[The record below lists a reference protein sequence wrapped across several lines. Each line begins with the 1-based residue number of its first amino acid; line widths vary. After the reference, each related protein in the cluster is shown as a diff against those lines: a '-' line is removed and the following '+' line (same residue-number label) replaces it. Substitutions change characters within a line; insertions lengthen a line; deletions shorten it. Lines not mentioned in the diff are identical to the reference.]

1 MIRNITAGYGIHIGG
16 SNGYSTP
23 YIDSTRPSAGMV
35 RYLNNNLEIY
45 DGNGWLTIQPSFPQ
59 VELSGHVQAIIQ
71 WAEKKMM
78 EEARIAELAAKHPT
92 VADAL
97 EAVKKAEEQVRVAA
111 ALCDVK

>member
-16 SNGYSTP
+16 STSYSTP

-45 DGNGWLTIQPSFPQ
+45 DGSNWMSMQSSYPQ
-59 VELSGHVQAIIQ
+59 VELDGVTQEAIQ
-71 WAEKKMM
+71 WVRRKMEDEKK
-78 EEARIAELAAKHPT
+78 ILELAKTYPT

-97 EAVKKAEEQVRVAA
+97 LARDRAEDAVKIAV
-111 ALCDVK
+111 ALCKV